1 MSSIIVSGANGF
13 IGSALCPFLRSQGH
27 TVRRLVRTPTQP
39 GDIRWDPAS
48 GQLDKAEL
56 TGTDAAVHLAGA
68 SISTRWTDAA
78 RKEILESRE
87 QGTSLIARTLAELSP
102 RPTVLISSSAVG
114 IYGERG
120 DSVLTEAD
128 ARLDRPGD
136 EKLFV
141 VRVAR
146 AWESATRPAEDAGIR
161 VVHMRTGLVLSPEG
175 GALKL
180 MLPPFKLGVG
190 GRLGTGH
197 QYMSWI
203 ALDDLLA
210 AAGFILRDQSMRGA
224 VNATAPNPVTNGEFT
239 ETLGRV
245 LGRPTAI
252 PVPLTMLRFM
262 FGEMADELLLAS
274 ARVIPAMLEA
284 SGFKF
289 RFPEL
294 EPALRH
300 VLVR

>member
-1 MSSIIVSGANGF
+1 MSSIVVSGANGF
-13 IGSALCPFLRSQGH
+13 IGSALCPYLRSQGH
-27 TVRRLVRTPTQP
+27 TVRRLVRTPTEQ
-39 GDIRWDPAS
+39 GDIRWDPTS

-56 TGTDAAVHLAGA
+56 TGIDAAVHLAGA

-78 RKEILESRE
+78 RTEILESRE

-102 RPTVLISSSAVG
+102 RPAVLISSSAVG

-120 DSVLTEAD
+120 DSILTEAD
-128 ARLDRPGD
+128 AKADLPGN

-141 VRVAR
+141 VRVGR
-146 AWESATRPAEDAGIR
+146 VWESATRPAEEAGIR

-180 MLPPFKLGVG
+180 MLTPFKLGVG

-203 ALDDLLA
+203 ALEDLLA
-210 AAGFILRDQSMRGA
+210 AVGFMLREESLRGA

-274 ARVIPAMLEA
+274 ARVIPARLEA